1 MPIVK
6 ILPPKPSLAK
16 LRGALLQLVPLK
28 ERRKRWMRLHLSL
41 IRPRDILFPH
51 PFYSVGVHDLLAGRT
66 LGDVLRRVGWMY
78 FLRNPKSQLACAEVS
93 IVAGKHTNFRLTEG
107 PFVRNAF
114 RVIQLV
120 QKDPRLRRRSFK
132 LRSVRVESL
141 HAFVLWLSD
150 TARSEFWITVAPV
163 GDSIAPMQW
172 FTRKEFSDLLVN
184 EAARVVT
191 ARERAAQLAKQG

>member
-16 LRGALLQLVPLK
+16 LRSALLQLVPLK
-28 ERRKRWMRLHLSL
+28 ERRKRWMRLHPSL
-41 IRPRDILFPH
+41 IRPSDILFPH

-78 FLRNPKSQLACAEVS
+78 FLRNPKNQLACAEVS

-114 RVIQLV
+114 RVIQSV
-120 QKDPRLRRRSFK
+120 QKDPRLRGLSFK

-150 TARSEFWITVAPV
+150 TARSEFWITVTPV

-191 ARERAAQLAKQG
+191 ARERAAHLAKQG